1 MPMTPL
7 SYTQID
13 DKNFTEVV
21 AGRAEVRALEDWTG
35 KVPHAEGG
43 RAGKFSFFPRPGPR
57 GRCLSW
63 GGMDFIPQIRA
74 LTRSGNLPKILTP
87 LRRRAFLEAVD
98 EAGSPPA

>member
-21 AGRAEVRALEDWTG
+21 AGRAEVRALEDLTG

-43 RAGKFSFFPRPGPR
+43 RAGKFSFFPAWSEGALFVLGRNGFYTPDPGANEV
-57 GRCLSW
+57 W
-63 GGMDFIPQIRA
+63 QFAEDFDA
-74 LTRSGNLPKILTP
+74 AEA
-87 LRRRAFLEAVD
+87 RAFLEAVD
-98 EAGSPPA
+98 EAGRPPA